1 MRFLSTSSI
10 LLCGTYD
17 DLFLSSMPF
26 DAYYNII
33 SPSPSTQCIRL
44 LLAAPAA
51 ASPQSPSSLPTTGT
65 RLRDIIVMITF
76 QYLLK
81 SARALTPPKSNLHSS
96 RGRTL
101 SWRMLLQQFHRRTSR
116 FFYVFFLRLH
126 CWSGQGKSS
135 LVRPGRR
142 IKISLAWTLSVMMK
156 MIEMDYRRDAKSF
169 ITITCH
175 PLLRRYPMRTLFSRN
190 N

>member
-1 MRFLSTSSI
+1 
-10 LLCGTYD
+10 
-17 DLFLSSMPF
+17 MPF

-44 LLAAPAA
+44 LPGAPA

-81 SARALTPPKSNLHSS
+81 SARALTPPPKNNLHSS

-101 SWRMLLQQFHRRTSR
+101 SWRMLLQQFHRRSSR
-116 FFYVFFLRLH
+116 FSYVFFLRLH
-126 CWSGQGKSS
+126 CWSGHGKSS
-135 LVRPGRR
+135 LVCPGRR

-156 MIEMDYRRDAKSF
+156 MIEMDYRRDARSF

-175 PLLRRYPMRTLFSRN
+175 PLLRRYPMRRLFSRN

>member
-101 SWRMLLQQFHRRTSR
+101 SWRMLLQQFRRRTSR

-126 CWSGQGKSS
+126 CWSGQGKTNKN
-135 LVRPGRR
+135 
-142 IKISLAWTLSVMMK
+142 ILAWTLSVMMK